1 MRPVPA
7 ALLKPRLEVRCL
19 PEKQEYE
26 VHEIEEAVSCE
37 RTEKDA
43 VRAQLSALQ
52 TAVRSREAA
61 GKRAIAA
68 STK

>member
-1 MRPVPA
+1 M
-7 ALLKPRLEVRCL
+7 RCL